1 MAVSADNRSNL
12 ISSMQ
17 HLADKKIEE
26 QMAKIGI
33 TYERDPMGP
42 TGDAGS
48 GKIVS
53 FAARKCKLDFCPY
66 DIFCTEESVDYEK
79 TIDEGKKHEVP
90 NFDVSPGKHSNKTD
104 MVDNFEFFDLNEG
117 SSQNVFGRDQ
127 AYDDF
132 SLQNILGDCKTPKP
146 SSVYNFQLC

>member
-1 MAVSADNRSNL
+1 MAVSDDNRSNL

-42 TGDAGS
+42 MGDAGS
-48 GKIVS
+48 GEIVS
-53 FAARKCKLDFCPY
+53 FAARKVKLKFCPY

-90 NFDVSPGKHSNKTD
+90 NFDVSLKKRLNKTD
-104 MVDNFEFFDLNEG
+104 MVDNFELFDLNEG
-117 SSQNVFGRDQ
+117 SSQKVFGRDQ

-132 SLQNILGDCKTPKP
+132 SLQNILGDGKTPKLT
-146 SSVYNFQLC
+146 SVYHFQLN